1 MADRRLDDRVPD
13 EIPALLA
20 REPGDPEVQAAMV
33 RNLSDG
39 GACAA
44 AHVAP
49 MVGSEIYVGFFLEG
63 FGGVPIIAKARVAWT
78 KPSGGGHLVGLSY
91 RGESPAQREAVAKMR
106 AYLASRRRELLA
118 LPTA

>member
-20 REPGDPEVQAAMV
+20 REPGDPGIEAAMV

-49 MVGSEIYVGFFLEG
+49 PVGTEIYVGFFLEG
-63 FGGVPIIAKARVAWT
+63 FGGVPIIARMHVAWT
-78 KPSGGGHLVGLSY
+78 KPSGDAHLIGLSY
-91 RGESPAQREAVAKMR
+91 RKAEGPAQREAIARMR
-106 AYLASRRRELLA
+106 EYLARRRDLLA
-118 LPTA
+118 V

>member
-1 MADRRLDDRVPD
+1 MADRRHDDRIPD

-20 REPGDPEVQAAMV
+20 REPGDPEIQAAMV

-44 AHVAP
+44 TQAAP
-49 MVGSEIYVGFFLEG
+49 PVGTEIYIGFFLEG
-63 FGGVPIIAKARVAWT
+63 FGGVPIIAKVRVAWT

-91 RGESPAQREAVAKMR
+91 RGETPAQRDSVAKMR
-106 AYLASRRRELLA
+106 EYLASRRRELLPA
-118 LPTA
+118 GAA

>member
-1 MADRRLDDRVPD
+1 MADRRHDDRIPD

-20 REPGDPEVQAAMV
+20 REPGDPDIQAAMI

-49 MVGSEIYVGFFLEG
+49 AVGTEIYIGFFLEG

-78 KPSGGGHLVGLSY
+78 KPMGDIHFIGLSY
-91 RGESPAQREAVAKMR
+91 RAEGPAQRDAVARMR
-106 AYLASRRRELLA
+106 DYLASRRRELLA
-118 LPTA
+118 V